1 MKNYE
6 KVELSKKIMNGKN
19 YYILNNEKYY
29 TGKIEIRFNNSD
41 KVKVTG
47 QIEKGLKSGEWRYF
61 YENGNVEKIETYKFG
76 ELTGNYKGF
85 YESGELMEVG
95 EMRYDKME
103 GTWKSYYKNGN
114 LDVETSYVLNKQ
126 NGIWKK
132 FYESGELKCECPTK
146 NNMFYGNYKKY
157 SKSGILLYKCFLRD
171 SEKNGEEIYFD
182 EAGREIMRTRYVN
195 GREIKS

>member
-85 YESGELMEVG
+85 S
-95 EMRYDKME
+95 
-103 GTWKSYYKNGN
+103 
-114 LDVETSYVLNKQ
+114 
-126 NGIWKK
+126 
-132 FYESGELKCECPTK
+132 
-146 NNMFYGNYKKY
+146 
-157 SKSGILLYKCFLRD
+157 
-171 SEKNGEEIYFD
+171 
-182 EAGREIMRTRYVN
+182 
-195 GREIKS
+195 